1 MKIVNLTQHNP
12 TAEQGAAG
20 VFNAADD
27 VAVVKAA
34 LLFTTLPSVEE
45 ISSRAQTLAQI
56 AKESGAEAAL
66 IGGAP
71 YLMGALETALKAVGV
86 KPLYSFTERVSV
98 ETTNEAGEVVK
109 TNVFKHIGFVEV

>member
-12 TAEQGAAG
+12 TAEQGEAG

-45 ISSRAQTLAQI
+45 IAIRAKTLAQV

-71 YLMGALETALKAVGV
+71 YLMGELETALKAVGV

-98 ETTNEAGEVVK
+98 ERLADDGKVIKTNE
-109 TNVFKHIGFVEV
+109 FKHIGFVEV

>member
-12 TAEQGAAG
+12 TDEQAEAG

-34 LLFTTLPSVEE
+34 LLFATLPSVEE
-45 ISSRAQTLAQI
+45 IAIRAKTLAQV

-71 YLMGALETALKAVGV
+71 YLMGELETALKAVNV

-98 ETTNEAGEVVK
+98 ERLADDGKVIKTNE
-109 TNVFKHIGFVEV
+109 FKHIGFVEV